1 MLDKSF
7 YSCAAITS
15 IIFPEGSLKALTSQ
29 SPSGAFSF
37 CRKLE
42 ELVIYNL
49 PNTNLTNTGFSYC
62 TRLTLQSLQNIL
74 NALPVTTS
82 GYKCTIGTTN
92 LNKLSAADIQIATD
106 KGWTLN

>member
-1 MLDKSF
+1 MAFFQCKS
-7 YSCAAITS
+7 
-15 IIFPEGSLKALTSQ
+15 LQDLT
-29 SPSGAFSF
+29 
-37 CRKLE
+37 
-42 ELVIYNL
+42 IYNL
-49 PNTNLTNTGFSYC
+49 PNINLTNIGFEYC

-92 LNKLSAADIQIATD
+92 LKKLSAADIQIATD